1 MTILVSTESPRSRY
15 TVRHVVRAELIKLK
29 SLRSTF
35 WMLLVT
41 LAGSVG
47 VTILST
53 NSTAHHNRAWYQGF
67 DPTNQAMA
75 GLTVAILTV
84 GVFGVLAATGEYGS
98 GTIRAS
104 LAATPRRRLF
114 LAGKAMVVGGVA
126 LVVGEVLA
134 FVCFGVGQAILGSG
148 NAPTAALGQ
157 PGVLQA
163 LLLSGMFLALLGL
176 MGLGLGVFLRHTAGG
191 ISAYV
196 AVTFLIPVLLN
207 QIPSNPARFTPVPI
221 LANSI
226 ATVVPQ
232 RGQVP
237 VGLGLLLMLAYCGAA
252 LALAAVSI
260 VRRDA

>member
-1 MTILVSTESPRSRY
+1 MTNIAAMESPRSRY
-15 TVRHVVRAELIKLK
+15 TMRHVVRAELTKLT
-29 SLRSTF
+29 SLRSTI

-41 LAGSVG
+41 FAGSVV

-53 NSTAHHNRAWYQGF
+53 NSVTHHDPAWYQGF
-67 DPTNQAMA
+67 DPTNQAMG
-75 GLTVAILTV
+75 GLVLAMLTV
-84 GVFGVLAATGEYGS
+84 GILGALAATGEYGS

-114 LAGKAMVVGGVA
+114 LAGKAVVVGGIV

-148 NAPTAALGQ
+148 GAPTASLGQ

-163 LLLSGMFLALLGL
+163 LLLSGAFLALLAL
-176 MGLGLGVFLRHTAGG
+176 MGLGLGVPMRHTAGA

-207 QIPSNPARFTPVPI
+207 RLPSNPARFTPVPI

-226 ATVVPQ
+226 AAVVRNP
-232 RGQVP
+232 GQVSI
-237 VGLGLLLMLAYCGAA
+237 GLGMLLMLLYCGTA
-252 LALAAVSI
+252 LALAAFSI
-260 VRRDA
+260 VGRDA